1 MIYIMAGGV
10 PGLMTAAGAQLT
22 TLGGQAAG
30 ALAQAKVGMVF
41 AVQTTTPV
49 LSRAKAFF
57 RTMF

>member
-1 MIYIMAGGV
+1 MAGGV

-41 AVQTTTPV
+41 AAQTTTPV

>member
-1 MIYIMAGGV
+1 MAGGV
-10 PGLMTAAGAQLT
+10 PGLMPAAGAQLT